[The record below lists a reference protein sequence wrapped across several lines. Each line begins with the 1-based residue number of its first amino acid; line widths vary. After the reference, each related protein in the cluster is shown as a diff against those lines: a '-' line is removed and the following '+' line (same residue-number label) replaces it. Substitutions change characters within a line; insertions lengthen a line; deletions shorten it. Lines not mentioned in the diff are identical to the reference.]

1 MFLDRIL
8 TALFDHS
15 VKVVAAV
22 LVLGGVFIWLTM
34 PRPHPVATLQAHC
47 QEQNLAVRVV
57 KLEPG
62 SREEERF
69 LAMVPGGN
77 RERLPEG
84 HWAFC
89 RANLGIRT
97 RGDTQHEGR

>member
-8 TALFDHS
+8 AELFDHS
-15 VKVVAAV
+15 AKIVLAV
-22 LVLGGVFIWLTM
+22 LVVGGVFIWLTM
-34 PRPHPVATLQAHC
+34 PRPHPVAALHARC
-47 QEQNLAVRVV
+47 QEQKLPVRVV
-57 KLEPG
+57 KLEPA

-77 RERLPEG
+77 RERLPDG

-89 RANLGIRT
+89 RANLDIRPRGGI
-97 RGDTQHEGR
+97 QHEGR